1 LNYLAEIL
9 AFNNWIEFNSNINK
23 SDVCL
28 WHALMAMANRFGWKE
43 FNVPISVLTLKSKLN
58 RSSIYRSRN
67 KLKQLGL
74 IEFTERSGNQCSV
87 YKINSITKIYDR
99 NTAKIKIQNDTQI
112 KTTKIVQCDTKCVKQ
127 SDTQQETRCGIQIVQ
142 CDTKCVKQ
150 SDTQQETRCGT
161 QNDTKNEIIKIVSQ
175 YDTQNDTQNEISEFV
190 SQYDTQSGTQSG
202 TQSETIHKTKNQK
215 REKENPLKGVKEK
228 EIAKNAKSVLSPENK
243 RGELCAK
250 IKLVSSRQANKHA
263 RFRKETKPVLFQAN
277 KRGELCAKIKP
288 VLFQENNRKDSY
300 GEFSN
305 VLLSA
310 GEVDKLGTRLGK
322 TAEGYINYMSCYLES
337 SGKKYKSHYAT
348 ILSWLAK
355 DKLEAMRKREE
366 TKISRPS
373 YDLAEYERISLASF
387 RRMRC

>member
-1 LNYLAEIL
+1 
-9 AFNNWIEFNSNINK
+9 
-23 SDVCL
+23 
-28 WHALMAMANRFGWKE
+28 MAMANRFGWKE

-87 YKINSITKIYDR
+87 YKINSIAKIYDR
-99 NTAKIKIQNDTQI
+99 NTAQIKIQNDTQI

-127 SDTQQETRCGIQIVQ
+127 SDTQQETRCG
-142 CDTKCVKQ
+142 
-150 SDTQQETRCGT
+150 T
-161 QNDTKNEIIKIVSQ
+161 QNDTKNEITKIVSQ

-288 VLFQENNRKDSY
+288 VLFQANNRKDSY

-310 GEVDKLGTRLGK
+310 EEVDKLGTRLGK